1 MKILRWVLMLIVLLT
16 FFKFTNAF
24 TGLIAEDGDYLSVI
38 KWNELVFE
46 VSTKL
51 ARTDLNA
58 WSNITITGSGTDL
71 TINSAGNLTAINTDR
86 EDSDLTLT
94 RYYGT
99 EYSDFSWKIDRETGT
114 GTGTIRATATN
125 LTNAGQANYSTA
137 FANRTSL
144 SY

>member
-1 MKILRWVLMLIVLLT
+1 MWIILFTL
-16 FFKFTNAF
+16 FKYTNAF
-24 TGLIAEDGDYLSVI
+24 TWLIAEDGDYLSVI

-51 ARTDLNA
+51 TRTDLNA
-58 WSNITITGSGTDL
+58 WSNITITGSGTAL

-114 GTGTIRATATN
+114 GTGIIRATATN

-137 FANRTSL
+137 FTNRASL